1 MKQHAARLAC
11 GLALA
16 LIMGTGCAAAQ
27 GWPDKPLR
35 LVVAFTPG
43 GLIDSFARTL
53 QPRLAEGFGQPV
65 LIENRG
71 GAGGTVAESMLAKSA
86 PDGYTMMV
94 SADSPPANPHLFS
107 GLNYNFFRDIA
118 PVTMTARVP
127 FVLVVHPSVPA
138 TSIAE
143 LVTAAR
149 ARPGMSYASPGS
161 GTGNHLFMELL
172 KLEAGFD
179 MTHIP
184 YKGGGPA
191 MNDVIGGQVQASL
204 ISITLAAP
212 QARSGKVRAL
222 GVTSYKRL
230 ASLPQV
236 PTFIESGFTDFTP
249 HTWSGLFVPSGT
261 PPAIIQR
268 MHAEYA
274 KAARAPEVAKRFED
288 LGAEIVMNPTAEFTA
303 FLKSE
308 TERLG
313 KLIRTRNISAD

>member
-1 MKQHAARLAC
+1 MKRLATC
-11 GLALA
+11 LAWAFSVLAPTETALA
-16 LIMGTGCAAAQ
+16 Q
-27 GWPDKPLR
+27 NWPDKPLH
-35 LVVAFTPG
+35 LVVAFAPG

-53 QPRLAEGFGQPV
+53 QPRLSEGFGQPV

-86 PDGYTMMV
+86 PDGNTMMV
-94 SADSPPANPHLFS
+94 SADSPPANPHLFP
-107 GLNYNFFRDIA
+107 GLNYDFFRDIA
-118 PVTMTARVP
+118 PVTMMARVP

-138 TSIAE
+138 SSVAE
-143 LVTAAR
+143 LVSYAR
-149 ARPGMSYASPGS
+149 SRPGLSYASPGS

-179 MTHIP
+179 MTHVP

-191 MNDVIGGQVQASL
+191 MNDLVGGQVQASL

-212 QARSGKVRAL
+212 QARGGKVRAL
-222 GVTSYKRL
+222 AVTSYKRL

-236 PTFIESGFTDFTP
+236 PTFIEAGFADFTP

-261 PPAIIQR
+261 PAAVVQR
-268 MHAEYA
+268 IHAEYA
-274 KAARAPEVAKRFED
+274 RAARTAEVRTRFEE
-288 LGAEIVMNPTAEFTA
+288 LGAEIVMNPTAEFGA

-308 TERLG
+308 HERLG
-313 KLIRTRNISAD
+313 RLIRTRNISAN

>member
-1 MKQHAARLAC
+1 MKHAIRLAW
-11 GLALA
+11 GLAFA
-16 LIMGTGCAAAQ
+16 LITGMGTAAAQ
-27 GWPDKPLR
+27 SWPDKPLR

-86 PDGYTMMV
+86 ADGYTMMV

-107 GLNYNFFRDIA
+107 GLNYDFFRDIA
-118 PVTMTARVP
+118 PVTMMARVP

-138 TSIAE
+138 NSIAE
-143 LVTAAR
+143 LITAAR

-172 KLEAGFD
+172 KLEGGFD

-191 MNDVIGGQVQASL
+191 MNDVVGGQVQASL

-212 QARSGKVRAL
+212 QARGGKVRAL

-236 PTFIESGFTDFTP
+236 PTFLESGFADFTP
-249 HTWSGLFVPSGT
+249 HTWSGLFVPAGT
-261 PPAIIQR
+261 PGPVVQR
-268 MHAEYA
+268 MHVEYA
-274 KAARAPEVAKRFED
+274 KAARAPEVVKRFED
-288 LGAEIVMNPTAEFTA
+288 LGAEIVMNSTAEFTA